1 MKYLGIWDFIWLP
14 IYLLIIHYIADRVPR
29 NRIDEHPEYE
39 YYKRGFLAKIYGG
52 LAFAFIYIFYYDGGD
67 TTAYWKDAGRLA
79 ALITTEPVCFLRILS
94 GDLSMQWFYC
104 FDLSNGTPL
113 HFLRDPQAYA
123 VTRFSSLFYFASV
136 DSFLGCTI
144 LVSWVSFGGI
154 WRLYRVFCEEYPEL
168 RKELAIAFLFI
179 PSVVFWG
186 SGIMKDTFTFTAACW
201 MTSSVYGLVLKR
213 RDVFWNTIYVMFS
226 SYVMISMKPYVFVAL
241 LPGIFIWIVFNRIQN
256 IENQIVRVMSA
267 PILLMVGLIGAAVVF
282 SQASSSLGSYGSVD
296 SIMERAVATQE
307 DLKREA
313 YKGNSFDIGTIDPS
327 VGGMITKAPVAI
339 FAGLFRPTLIDVR
352 NPVMLISAIENTV
365 LMIFLI
371 LILFRIGPLSFG
383 RYVFSKPMILFSF
396 SFAIIFSF
404 AVGLTTANFGSL
416 VRYKI
421 PALPFFL
428 ASLYMIQFEK
438 NKKVVRIF
446 SEDDDSDNTGVKI
459 LTEKEF
465 DPKKTQRPPFL
476 PKPYG
481 PSGEY
486 K

>member
-14 IYLLIIHYIADRVPR
+14 IYLLIIHYVAGRVPR
-29 NRIDEHPEYE
+29 NQVDENPEYV

-52 LAFAFIYIFYYDGGD
+52 LAFALVYIFYYEGGD

-79 ALITTEPVCFLRILS
+79 ALITTEPTCFLRILS

-123 VTRFSSLFYFASV
+123 VTRFTSLFHFVSV

-144 LVSWVSFGGI
+144 LIAWVSFGGV
-154 WRLYRVFCEEYPEL
+154 WRLYRVFCEEYPQIT
-168 RKELAIAFLFI
+168 KELAIAFLFI

-213 RDVFWNTIYVMFS
+213 RDIPSNFIYILFS
-226 SYVMISMKPYVFVAL
+226 SYIMISMKPYVFVAL
-241 LPGIFIWIVFNRIQN
+241 LPGVFIWIAFNRIQT
-256 IENQIVRVMSA
+256 IQNQIVRIMTA

-327 VGGMITKAPVAI
+327 ATGMISKAPVAI

-352 NPVMLISAIENTV
+352 NPVMLISALENTA
-365 LMIFLI
+365 LMIFL
-371 LILFRIGPLSFG
+371 LYILFKIGPLAFA
-383 RYVFSKPMILFSF
+383 RYLFSKPMILFSF

-428 ASLYMIQFEK
+428 ASLYMVRYEQQRKMFGLDNDDE
-438 NKKVVRIF
+438 NESGTKVLKA
-446 SEDDDSDNTGVKI
+446 ED
-459 LTEKEF
+459 F
-465 DPKKTQRPPFL
+465 DPSTEPRPPFL

-481 PSGEY
+481 SSGDY